1 MADQTEDQM
10 EIENDVD
17 EVETDQSAGN
27 TYIPPSITD
36 NKAALLSGQ
45 SYTHYSPIPT
55 PESKDTEYVMGVDE
69 AGRGPVL
76 GPMVY
81 SVFYLPQD
89 LEVPLLKEAH
99 EFTDSKLLTPPVRS
113 QLMRV
118 ICTPGSDLYTACG
131 WASRFLSARDISA
144 GMFNA
149 YNLNAQA
156 MDATVE
162 LVKGVLERGVRVT
175 ELFVDTI
182 GQPEAYQRK
191 LARIFPTLKV
201 VVAKKADLLYPVVS
215 ASSITAKVGRDA
227 GLEVMAEF
235 VGTHEDSGEGKKE
248 ANWGSGYPSD
258 GRCVNWL
265 KQSMDPLFGWGSEC
279 RFSWGTAKELLEGK
293 KSDLNVDWAIEDEDG
308 DMKMTSFFLTKG
320 EEVTDDLSGW
330 YGRRVGEEVF

>member
-1 MADQTEDQM
+1 MAEQIEDQM
-10 EIENDVD
+10 EVEV
-17 EVETDQSAGN
+17 EVETDRPIGG
-27 TYIPPSITD
+27 TYIPPSVTE

-45 SYTHYSPIPT
+45 SYSHYSPIPH
-55 PESKDTEYVMGVDE
+55 PESKDTEYAMGVDE

-81 SVFYLPQD
+81 SVFYLPID
-89 LEVPLLKEAH
+89 LEVALLKEAH

-118 ICTPGSDLYTACG
+118 ICTPDSDLYTNCG

-162 LVKGVLERGVRVT
+162 LVQGVLDKGVRVT
-175 ELFVDTI
+175 ELYVDTI

-227 GLEVMAEF
+227 GLEVMAEY
-235 VGTHEDSGEGKKE
+235 VGPLEDGEDNKE

-258 GRCVNWL
+258 GKCVNWL
-265 KQSMDPLFGWGSEC
+265 KKSMDPLFGWGSEC

-293 KSDLNVDWAIEDEDG
+293 NAHLDVDWAMEDEDG
-308 DMKMTSFFLTKG
+308 DMKMTSFFVSKG
-320 EEVTDDLSGW
+320 EEVTDELSGW
-330 YGRRVGEEVF
+330 YGRRVGEQVF

>member
-1 MADQTEDQM
+1 MVEQVEDVVDIEVDN
-10 EIENDVD
+10 EIEI
-17 EVETDQSAGN
+17 ETDYTPGT
-27 TYIPPSITD
+27 TYIPPSVSQQTIP
-36 NKAALLSGQ
+36 LLSGQ

-55 PESKDTEYVMGVDE
+55 PPSKETEYIIGVDE

-81 SVFYLPQD
+81 SVFYLPAE
-89 LEVPLLKEAH
+89 LEISLLKEAH

-113 QLMRV
+113 QLMHA

-156 MDATVE
+156 VDATVE
-162 LVKGVLERGVRVT
+162 LVKGVLDKGVRVT
-175 ELFVDTI
+175 ELYVDTI
-182 GQPEAYQRK
+182 GQPEPYQRK
-191 LARIFPTLKV
+191 LAKIFPTLKV

-227 GLEVMAEF
+227 AWEVMAEH
-235 VGTHEDSGEGKKE
+235 VGASGAAGDEKKA

-258 GRCVNWL
+258 GRCVTWL

-279 RFSWGTAKELLEGK
+279 RFSWGTAK
-293 KSDLNVDWAIEDEDG
+293 
-308 DMKMTSFFLTKG
+308 
-320 EEVTDDLSGW
+320 
-330 YGRRVGEEVF
+330 GR